1 MLKINDLT
9 QLYLGIQGEN
19 KSRTIVID
27 VADWLVSYPNG
38 SLSIWIRRPGDATAT
53 ATGAVFDAD
62 EKTLTWQP
70 DAVDTYVDGEGT
82 AEIRLTEG
90 TVIKKTREI
99 RIAVSPAVTGGGSTL
114 GSDWQSYIDEVD
126 RIKGNAVAAANAA
139 GTAAEAAEAAAVH
152 SPYINMNNYHWMV
165 WDAQQQEYVDSGV
178 SARGEGGGGSGNLPS
193 GGLAGQYLQK
203 VSGDDYDVKWE
214 SPVNNLTETTE
225 GKVLDASQGK
235 VLKDAIDALGDEQEQ
250 IEQDITDLQAADTEL
265 QEQADGIQEQVDDLE
280 EAETALQEQVDEIG
294 GRRYLKSVNNVMADE
309 DGNANITTVDYAYG
323 IASDAAQSNQGD
335 FIRRTTGGSSSV
347 GDGNA
352 WLATIRG
359 GRNHAGQVPEGME
372 MTVTPATREEGETAI
387 TAVIDWERFKAVVLY
402 ETTSVMLIYTDSWN
416 INPSYYG
423 ITITGDPISG
433 DTIEIEYTAEERGT
447 ITNAQPTSFVS
458 TGWNLYNHADGYARV
473 LKYSDT
479 YGYRIDGAYT
489 RVEFSTTLAGT
500 RTTITPV
507 DGAFDIEEDGYVW
520 VTGGDDSTTC
530 VYMTWSDWQEG
541 YEGEWEGYTEDII
554 DLTPA
559 MLNFPAGLL
568 QVGGIRDTID
578 FDLGIATSYIE
589 RIAYTEQAREEAEQ
603 SGREWECDENW
614 IYIVRATPVQ
624 YTVTLEKEYH
634 AFDHGCEYFGGTTVP
649 CYVSMLYGENLVD
662 KMRHDL
668 PNEITAI
675 KTSAA
680 KAREAMTY
688 VVDGN
693 KSARAIPSG
702 AYFQLI
708 NSSIVGKSDG
718 AYTAS
723 QAIPANQAIDSSYF
737 NESAPIEGGAINS
750 LSSKFAWKSL
760 TPTTGSATMTLP
772 DADTAKEF
780 IFIAQYGTSSGLQT
794 MLFTFHIPN
803 VSTINGLTPSQG
815 YYLSNGNAF
824 CQISVNCVSHVAL
837 LNQLQIN
844 GTSYLST
851 SRLMCFYR

>member
-19 KSRTIVID
+19 KSRTIVIH
-27 VADWLVSYPNG
+27 VADWLVIYPNG

-53 ATGAVFDAD
+53 PTGAVFDVE

-70 DAVDTYVDGEGT
+70 EAVDTYVAGEGT

-99 RIAVSPAVTGGGSTL
+99 RIVVSPAVTGGGGVL
-114 GSDWQSYIDEVD
+114 GSDWQSYINEVE
-126 RIKGNAVAAANAA
+126 RIKGIAVAAAITA
-139 GTAAEAAEAAAVH
+139 GTAAEAAQAAAVH
-152 SPYINMNNYHWMV
+152 TPYINMNNYHWMI
-165 WDAQQQEYVDSGV
+165 WDVEQGIYVDSGI
-178 SARGEGGGGSGNLPS
+178 SAQGGGGGSGNLPA
-193 GGLAGQYLQK
+193 GGLAGQYLRK
-203 VSGDDYDVKWE
+203 VSGDDYDAVWE
-214 SPVNNLTETTE
+214 SPVNNANETTA
-225 GKVLDASQGK
+225 GKVLDARMGK
-235 VLKDAIDALGDEQEQ
+235 VLKDAIDTLGDEQEQ
-250 IEQDITDLQAADTEL
+250 IEEDITDLQDADTAL
-265 QEQADGIQEQVDDLE
+265 QNQVSGIQEQVDDLE
-280 EAETALQEQVDEIG
+280 DAETALQEQVNEIG
-294 GRRYLKSVNNVMADE
+294 GRRYLKSVNNVLADP
-309 DGNANITTVDYAYG
+309 DGNVDITTVDYAYN
-323 IASDAAQSNQGD
+323 IATDAAQSNQGD
-335 FIRRTTGGSSSV
+335 FVRRTTGGSASLD
-347 GDGNA
+347 DGNA

-359 GRNHAGQVPEGME
+359 GRIHAGQVPEEKE

-433 DTIEIEYTAEERGT
+433 DTIELDYTAEERGT

-473 LKYSDT
+473 LHYSDT

-507 DGAFDIEEDGYVW
+507 AGAFDIEEDGYVW

-634 AFDHGCEYFGGTTVP
+634 ACDHGCEYFGGTTVP
-649 CYVSMLYGENLVD
+649 CYASMLYGENLVD
-662 KMRHDL
+662 KLRHDL

-675 KTSAA
+675 KTSISE
-680 KAREAMTY
+680 AREAMTY

-737 NESAPIEGGAINS
+737 NESAPIEGGVINS
-750 LSSKFAWKSL
+750 LSSKIANSVRVVI
-760 TPTTGSATMTLP
+760 TTGSTSVAKNGWSEINWASDDVLCLGTL
-772 DADTAKEF
+772 
-780 IFIAQYGTSSGLQT
+780 YGASHDSHAFWFSSN
-794 MLFTFHIPN
+794 P
-803 VSTINGLTPSQG
+803 
-815 YYLSNGNAF
+815 
-824 CQISVNCVSHVAL
+824 
-837 LNQLQIN
+837 
-844 GTSYLST
+844 T
-851 SRLMCFYR
+851 SRKFNIYNSYSGTLSQTVSYMLAHFKLI

>member
-19 KSRTIVID
+19 KSRTIEID

-38 SLSIWIRRPGDATAT
+38 SLSIWIRRPGDATAS
-53 ATGAVFDAD
+53 ATGAVFDAE

-70 DAVDTYVDGEGT
+70 DSVDTYVAGEGT

-99 RIAVSPAVTGGGSTL
+99 RIAVSPAVTGGGAVL
-114 GSDWQSYIDEVD
+114 GSDWQSYINEVE
-126 RIKGNAVAAANAA
+126 RIKGNAVAAANTA
-139 GTAAEAAEAAAVH
+139 GTAAEAAEAATVH
-152 SPYINMNNYHWMV
+152 TPYINMNNYHWMI
-165 WDAQQQEYVDSGV
+165 WDVEQGIYVDSGV
-178 SARGEGGGGSGNLPS
+178 SARGEGGGGSGSLPD
-193 GGLAGQYLQK
+193 GGLAGQYLRK
-203 VSGDDYDVKWE
+203 ISGEDYDVKWE
-214 SPVNNLTETTE
+214 SPVNNLTETDDN
-225 GKVLDASQGK
+225 KVLAASQGK
-235 VLKDAIDALGDEQEQ
+235 VLKDTIDDLDDEQEQ
-250 IEQDITDLQAADTEL
+250 IQQDIEDLQDADTAL

-280 EAETALQEQVDEIG
+280 DAETALQEQVNEIG
-294 GRRYLKSVNNVMADE
+294 GRRYLKSVNNVLADE
-309 DGNANITTVDYAYG
+309 NGNADITTVDYAYG
-323 IASDAAQSNQGD
+323 IATDAALSNQGD
-335 FIRRTTGGSSSV
+335 FIRRTTGGSASIDD
-347 GDGNA
+347 GDA

-359 GRNHAGQVPEGME
+359 GRIHSGQVAEDKE
-372 MTVTPATREEGETAI
+372 MTVTPATRQEGETAI
-387 TAVIDWERFKAVVLY
+387 TALIDWERFKAVVLY
-402 ETTSVMLIYTDSWN
+402 TSTTVTLTYTASWN
-416 INPSYYG
+416 ENPSYYG

-433 DTIEIEYTAEERGT
+433 DTILIEYTAEERGT

-458 TGWNLYNHADGYARV
+458 TGWNLYNHAEGYARV

-489 RVEFSTTLAGT
+489 RVEFSATLTGT

-541 YEGEWEGYTEDII
+541 YEGAWEGYTEDVI

-624 YTVTLEKEYH
+624 YTVTLGKEYH
-634 AFDHGCEYFGGTTVP
+634 ACDHGCEYFGGTTVP

-662 KMRHDL
+662 KLRHDL
-668 PNEITAI
+668 PNEINGI
-675 KTSAA
+675 KSSIAE
-680 KAREAMTY
+680 AREAMTY

-693 KSARAIPSG
+693 KSARAIPAG
-702 AYFQLI
+702 KYFQLI

-723 QAIPANQAIDSSYF
+723 QAIPANTVINSNYF
-737 NESAPIEGGAINS
+737 NESAPIEGGAINA
-750 LSSKFAWKSL
+750 LSSKITSQLGDLNISFKGTLGGNVIDIMNSANIGITYYRNSNQPTNRPSGCDWGTYILFKNSSTSVGVLYFDYSHFAFNYSID
-760 TPTTGSATMTLP
+760 PTTATS
-772 DADTAKEF
+772 
-780 IFIAQYGTSSGLQT
+780 ISW
-794 MLFTFHIPN
+794 
-803 VSTINGLTPSQG
+803 TIL
-815 YYLSNGNAF
+815 
-824 CQISVNCVSHVAL
+824 
-837 LNQLQIN
+837 
-844 GTSYLST
+844 
-851 SRLMCFYR
+851 